1 MEKRLLPIII
11 VGALLFLIGKSSI
24 FTVNEWERGLKF
36 QFGEFSGEEIQPGLN
51 FKIPVAN
58 TIKKYDIRIQ
68 TMDKSPERFLTINK
82 EELLID
88 SFVKWKIKDLQQY
101 FKSVNTKARAENR
114 LQQKVNNSLKEQI
127 AKRTIRQVAASDR
140 TEIMQSVQKAVD
152 EEAGLIGIEV
162 VDVRLKRVD
171 LADEIQGNVFD
182 RMRSE
187 RQRIAKE
194 KRAEGDE
201 KAIQIKAGADRQK
214 QVIIADAI
222 REAQIL
228 RGDGDA
234 LSTKIYADAFGKDED
249 FYELFRSLNA
259 YKKTFQSGNDLMVID
274 PKSDFFKYFQSQT
287 GQNLNLQ

>member
-1 MEKRLLPIII
+1 MEKRLLPIAII
-11 VGALLFLIGKSSI
+11 VALVFFIGKSSI
-24 FTVNEWERGLKF
+24 FTINEWERGLKF
-36 QFGEFSGEEIQPGLN
+36 KFGEFSGEEIQPGLN

-58 TIKKYDIRIQ
+58 TIRKYDIRIQ
-68 TMDKSPERFLTINK
+68 TMDKQPERFLTINK

-88 SFVKWKIKDLQQY
+88 SFVKWKIKDLQEY
-101 FKSVNTKARAENR
+101 FTSVNTKARAENR

-127 AKRTIRQVAASDR
+127 AKRSIRQVVANDR
-140 TEIMQSVQKAVD
+140 TEIMQSVQQAVD

-171 LADEIQGNVFD
+171 LADEIQGNVFA

-187 RQRIAKE
+187 RERIAKE
-194 KRAEGDE
+194 KRAQGDE
-201 KAIQIKAGADRQK
+201 KAIQIVADADRQK
-214 QVIIADAI
+214 QVILADAI

-234 LSTKIYADAFGKDED
+234 QSTKIFADSFGQDEE

-259 YKKTFQSGNDLMVID
+259 YKKTFESGNDLMVID
-274 PKSDFFKYFQSQT
+274 PKSDFFKFFQSNQ
-287 GQNLNLQ
+287 